1 VPQYIRDQQAAM
13 AQAKAAAEAAK
24 KEKELGIPPGMV
36 LMPEE
41 QRLNTLAV
49 LQESQCTD
57 KTQTSRY
64 NNGASTRVVDVSAT
78 RARLRAPD
86 ACAITMM
93 IQPPPF
99 VPSLTRRC
107 ALFALL
113 PAPSPAPSCPPFLPS
128 DHKKVL
134 YDISCF
140 PLRVET
146 ISRKKAKAELEAKLE
161 EIEKALQLFS
171 RKRVLIQP

>member
-1 VPQYIRDQQAAM
+1 MTGARDARSSPS
-13 AQAKAAAEAAK
+13 E
-24 KEKELGIPPGMV
+24 PP
-36 LMPEE
+36 
-41 QRLNTLAV
+41 
-49 LQESQCTD
+49 
-57 KTQTSRY
+57 
-64 NNGASTRVVDVSAT
+64 
-78 RARLRAPD
+78 
-86 ACAITMM
+86 
-93 IQPPPF
+93 
-99 VPSLTRRC
+99 LTRRS
-107 ALFALL
+107 ALFFPSALL
-113 PAPSPAPSCPPFLPS
+113 PFLLS